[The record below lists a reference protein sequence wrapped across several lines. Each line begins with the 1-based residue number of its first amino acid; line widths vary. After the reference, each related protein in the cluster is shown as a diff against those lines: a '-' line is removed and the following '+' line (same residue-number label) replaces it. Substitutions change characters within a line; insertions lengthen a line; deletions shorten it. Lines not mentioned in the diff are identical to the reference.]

1 MQMLTRAFGEIEIDE
16 SKVISFP
23 GGIIGF
29 PDLQNF
35 VLLYDEE
42 QGSNT
47 VKWLQSVEEPGFAM
61 PVLNPLIVK
70 EDYNPAVDD
79 ELLKPLGDMS
89 DEDMVVLV
97 TMTVPHEIEKM
108 TVNLRGPIIINSATH
123 KGCQIIIDSD
133 EYKVKYPIYDKLAE
147 AKKAREGGDQ

>member
-1 MQMLTRAFGEIEIDE
+1 MNVSELRE
-16 SKVISFP
+16 FP

-29 PDLQNF
+29 PDLQHF

-70 EDYNPAVDD
+70 EDYNPSVDD
-79 ELLKPLGDMS
+79 ELLKPLGEMND
-89 DEDMVVLV
+89 DDMVVLV
-97 TMTVPHEIEKM
+97 TMTIPHEIEKM
-108 TVNLRGPIIINSATH
+108 TVNLRGPVIINSATC

-147 AKKAREGGDQ
+147 AKKQKEG

>member
-1 MQMLTRAFGEIEIDE
+1 MQMMTRAFGEIEIDE
-16 SKVISFP
+16 SKVIEFP

-29 PDLQNF
+29 PDLQHF

-70 EDYNPAVDD
+70 EDYNPSVDD
-79 ELLKPLGDMS
+79 ELLKPLGDMN
-89 DEDMVVLV
+89 DEDMIVLV
-97 TMTVPHEIEKM
+97 TMTIPHEIEKM
-108 TVNLRGPIIINSATH
+108 TVNLRGPVIINSATC
-123 KGCQIIIDSD
+123 KGCQIIIESD
-133 EYKVKYPIYDKLAE
+133 EYKVKYPIYDKLAA
-147 AKKAREGGDQ
+147 AKKAKEG

>member
-1 MQMLTRAFGEIEIDE
+1 MLTRAFGEIEIDE
-16 SKVISFP
+16 SKVINFP

-29 PDLQNF
+29 PDLQHF

-61 PVLNPLIVK
+61 PVINPLIVK
-70 EDYNPAVDD
+70 DDYNPSVDD
-79 ELLKPLGDMS
+79 ELLKPLGDMT
-89 DEDMVVLV
+89 DDDMVVLV
-97 TMTVPHEIEKM
+97 TMTIPHEIEKM
-108 TVNLRGPIIINSATH
+108 TVNLRGPVIINSATC

-147 AKKAREGGDQ
+147 AKKQKEG

>member
-16 SKVISFP
+16 SKVINFP

-29 PDLQNF
+29 PDLQHF
-35 VLLYDEE
+35 VLLYDED

-61 PVLNPLIVK
+61 PVISPLIVK
-70 EDYNPAVDD
+70 DDYNPSVDD
-79 ELLKPLGDMS
+79 ELLKPLGEMND
-89 DEDMVVLV
+89 DDMVVLV
-97 TMTVPHEIEKM
+97 TMTIPHEIEKM
-108 TVNLRGPIIINSATH
+108 TVNLRGPVIINSATC

-147 AKKAREGGDQ
+147 AKKQKEG

>member
-1 MQMLTRAFGEIEIDE
+1 MQMMTRAFGEIEIDE
-16 SKVISFP
+16 SKVIEFP

-29 PDLQNF
+29 PDLQHF

-61 PVLNPLIVK
+61 PVISPLIVK
-70 EDYNPAVDD
+70 DDYNPSVDD
-79 ELLKPLGDMS
+79 ELLKPLGEMNDDDMI
-89 DEDMVVLV
+89 VLV
-97 TMTVPHEIEKM
+97 TMTIPHEIEKM
-108 TVNLRGPIIINSATH
+108 TVNLRGPVIINSATC

-147 AKKAREGGDQ
+147 AKKQKEG

>member
-1 MQMLTRAFGEIEIDE
+1 MMTRAFGEIEIDE
-16 SKVISFP
+16 SKVIEFP

-29 PDLQNF
+29 PDLQHF

-61 PVLNPLIVK
+61 PVINPLIVK
-70 EDYNPAVDD
+70 EDYNPSVDD
-79 ELLKPLGDMS
+79 ELLKPLGEMK

-97 TMTVPHEIEKM
+97 TMTIPHELEKM
-108 TVNLRGPIIINSATH
+108 TVNLRGPIIINSATC

-133 EYKVKYPIYDKLAE
+133 EYKVKYPIYEKLAE
-147 AKKAREGGDQ
+147 AKRQKEG

>member
-1 MQMLTRAFGEIEIDE
+1 MQMMTRAFGEIEIDE
-16 SKVISFP
+16 SKVIEFP

-29 PDLQNF
+29 PDLQHF

-70 EDYNPAVDD
+70 EDYNPSVDD
-79 ELLKPLGDMS
+79 ELLKPLGEMK
-89 DEDMVVLV
+89 DEDMIVLV
-97 TMTVPHEIEKM
+97 TMTIPHELEKM
-108 TVNLRGPIIINSATH
+108 TVNLRGPVIVNSATC
-123 KGCQIIIDSD
+123 KGCQIIIESD
-133 EYKVKYPIYDKLAE
+133 EYKVKYPIYDKLAA
-147 AKKAREGGDQ
+147 AKKAKEG

>member
-16 SKVISFP
+16 SKVMEFP

-29 PDLQNF
+29 PDLQHF

-61 PVLNPLIVK
+61 PVINPLIVK
-70 EDYNPAVDD
+70 EDYNPSVDD
-79 ELLKPLGDMS
+79 ELLKPIGEMA

-97 TMTVPHEIEKM
+97 TMTIPHELEKM
-108 TVNLRGPIIINSATH
+108 TVNLRGPIIINSATC

-133 EYKVKYPIYDKLAE
+133 EYKVKYPIYEKLAE
-147 AKKAREGGDQ
+147 AKRQKEG

>member
-1 MQMLTRAFGEIEIDE
+1 MQMMTRAFGEIEIDE
-16 SKVISFP
+16 SKVIEFP

-29 PDLQNF
+29 PDLQHF

-70 EDYNPAVDD
+70 EDYNPSVDD
-79 ELLKPLGDMS
+79 ELLKPLGDMN
-89 DEDMVVLV
+89 DEDMIVLV
-97 TMTVPHEIEKM
+97 TMTIPHEIEKM
-108 TVNLRGPIIINSATH
+108 TVNLRGPVIINSASC
-123 KGCQIIIDSD
+123 KGCQIIIESD

-147 AKKAREGGDQ
+147 AKKAKEG

>member
-1 MQMLTRAFGEIEIDE
+1 MQMMTRAFGEIEIDE
-16 SKVISFP
+16 SKVIEFP

-29 PDLQNF
+29 PDLQHF

-61 PVLNPLIVK
+61 PVINPLIVK
-70 EDYNPAVDD
+70 EDYNPSVDD
-79 ELLKPLGDMS
+79 ELLKPLGEMK

-97 TMTVPHEIEKM
+97 TMTIPHELEKM
-108 TVNLRGPIIINSATH
+108 TVNLRGPIIINSATC

-133 EYKVKYPIYDKLAE
+133 EYKVKYPIYEKLAE
-147 AKKAREGGDQ
+147 AKRQKEG

>member
-16 SKVISFP
+16 SKVINFP

-29 PDLQNF
+29 PDLQHF
-35 VLLYDEE
+35 VLLYDED

-61 PVLNPLIVK
+61 PVISPLIVK
-70 EDYNPAVDD
+70 DDYNPSVDD
-79 ELLKPLGDMS
+79 ELLKPLGEMN

-97 TMTVPHEIEKM
+97 TMTIPHEIEKM
-108 TVNLRGPIIINSATH
+108 TVNLRGPVIINSATC

-147 AKKAREGGDQ
+147 AKKQKEG

>member
-1 MQMLTRAFGEIEIDE
+1 MQMMTRAFGEIEIDE
-16 SKVISFP
+16 SKVIEFP

-29 PDLQNF
+29 PDLQHF

-70 EDYNPAVDD
+70 EDYNPSVDD
-79 ELLKPLGDMS
+79 ELLKPLGEMK
-89 DEDMVVLV
+89 DEDMIVLV
-97 TMTVPHEIEKM
+97 TMTIPHEIEKM
-108 TVNLRGPIIINSATH
+108 TVNLRGPVIVNSATC
-123 KGCQIIIDSD
+123 KGCQIIIESD
-133 EYKVKYPIYDKLAE
+133 EYKVKYPIYDKLAA
-147 AKKAREGGDQ
+147 AKKAKEG

>member
-1 MQMLTRAFGEIEIDE
+1 MQMMTRAFGEIEIDE
-16 SKVISFP
+16 SKVIEFP

-29 PDLQNF
+29 PDLQHF

-70 EDYNPAVDD
+70 EDYNPSVDD
-79 ELLKPLGDMS
+79 ELLKPLGEMK
-89 DEDMVVLV
+89 DEDMIVLV
-97 TMTVPHEIEKM
+97 TMTIPHEIEKM
-108 TVNLRGPIIINSATH
+108 TVNLRGPVIINSATC
-123 KGCQIIIDSD
+123 KGCQIIIESD
-133 EYKVKYPIYDKLAE
+133 DYKVKYPIYDKLAA
-147 AKKAREGGDQ
+147 AKKAKEG

>member
-29 PDLQNF
+29 PDLQHF

-47 VKWLQSVEEPGFAM
+47 VKWLKSVEEPGYAM
-61 PVLNPLIVK
+61 PVINPLIVK
-70 EDYNPAVDD
+70 DDYNPSVDD
-79 ELLKPLGDMS
+79 ELLKPLGDMT
-89 DEDMVVLV
+89 DDDMVVLV
-97 TMTVPHEIEKM
+97 TMTIPHEIEKM
-108 TVNLRGPIIINSATH
+108 TVNLRGPVIINSATC

-147 AKKAREGGDQ
+147 AKKQKEG

>member
-16 SKVISFP
+16 SKVIHFP

-29 PDLQNF
+29 PDLQHF

-61 PVLNPLIVK
+61 PVINPLIVK
-70 EDYNPAVDD
+70 EDYNPSVDD
-79 ELLKPLGDMS
+79 ELLKPLGEMN
-89 DEDMVVLV
+89 DEDMIVLV
-97 TMTVPHEIEKM
+97 TMTIPRELEKM
-108 TVNLRGPIIINSATH
+108 TVNLRGPVIINSASC

-147 AKKAREGGDQ
+147 AKKKKEG

>member
-61 PVLNPLIVK
+61 PVLNPLLVK

-79 ELLKPLGDMS
+79 ELLRPLGEMKD
-89 DEDMVVLV
+89 DDMVVLV

-108 TVNLRGPIIINSATH
+108 TVNLRGPIIINSAAC

-133 EYKVKYPIYDKLAE
+133 EYKVKYPIYDKLAAARKE
-147 AKKAREGGDQ
+147 REGDQ

>member
-16 SKVISFP
+16 SKVIAFP

-42 QGSNT
+42 QGNNT

-61 PVLNPLIVK
+61 PVINPLLVK
-70 EDYNPAVDD
+70 DDYNPSVDD
-79 ELLKPLGDMS
+79 ELLKPLGDMK
-89 DEDMVVLV
+89 DDDMVVLV

-108 TVNLRGPIIINSATH
+108 TVNLRGPIIINSATC

-133 EYKVKYPIYDKLAE
+133 EYKVKYPIYEKLAA
-147 AKKAREGGDQ
+147 AKKEKEGGQ

>member
-1 MQMLTRAFGEIEIDE
+1 MQMMTRAFGEIEIDE
-16 SKVISFP
+16 SKVIEFP

-29 PDLQNF
+29 PDLQHF

-70 EDYNPAVDD
+70 EDYNPSVDD
-79 ELLKPLGDMS
+79 ELLKPLGEMN
-89 DEDMVVLV
+89 DEDMIVLV
-97 TMTVPHEIEKM
+97 TMTIPHEIEKM
-108 TVNLRGPIIINSATH
+108 TVNLRGPVIVNSATC
-123 KGCQIIIDSD
+123 KGCQIIIESD
-133 EYKVKYPIYDKLAE
+133 DYKVKYPIYDKLAA
-147 AKKAREGGDQ
+147 AKKAKEG

>member
-1 MQMLTRAFGEIEIDE
+1 MQMMTRAFGEIEIDE
-16 SKVISFP
+16 SKVIEFP

-29 PDLQNF
+29 PDLQHF

-70 EDYNPAVDD
+70 EDYNPSVDD
-79 ELLKPLGDMS
+79 ELLKPLGEMNDDDMI
-89 DEDMVVLV
+89 VLV
-97 TMTVPHEIEKM
+97 TMTIPHEIEKM
-108 TVNLRGPIIINSATH
+108 TVNLRGPVIVNSATC
-123 KGCQIIIDSD
+123 KGCQIIIESD
-133 EYKVKYPIYDKLAE
+133 EYKVKYPIYDKLAA
-147 AKKAREGGDQ
+147 AKKAKEG

>member
-1 MQMLTRAFGEIEIDE
+1 MHMLTRAFGEIEIDD

-29 PDLQNF
+29 PDLLHF

-42 QGSNT
+42 QGNNT

-61 PVLNPLIVK
+61 PVINPLLVK

-79 ELLKPLGDMS
+79 ELLSPLGEMNDDDMI
-89 DEDMVVLV
+89 VLV

-108 TVNLRGPIIINSATH
+108 TVNLRGPIIINSATC
-123 KGCQIIIDSD
+123 KGCQIIIDSE
-133 EYKVKYPIYDKLAE
+133 EYKVKYPIYEKLAQ
-147 AKKAREGGDQ
+147 AKKEKEGGQ

>member
-1 MQMLTRAFGEIEIDE
+1 MQMMTRAFGEIEIDE
-16 SKVISFP
+16 SKVIEFP

-29 PDLQNF
+29 PDLQHF

-70 EDYNPAVDD
+70 EDYNPSVDD
-79 ELLKPLGDMS
+79 ELLKPLGEMND
-89 DEDMVVLV
+89 DDMVVLV
-97 TMTVPHEIEKM
+97 TMTIPHEIEKM
-108 TVNLRGPIIINSATH
+108 TVNLRGPVIINSATC

-147 AKKAREGGDQ
+147 AKKQKEG

>member
-1 MQMLTRAFGEIEIDE
+1 MQMMTRAFGEIEIDE
-16 SKVISFP
+16 SKVIEFP

-29 PDLQNF
+29 PDLQHF

-70 EDYNPAVDD
+70 EDYNPSVDD
-79 ELLKPLGDMS
+79 ELLKPLGEMN
-89 DEDMVVLV
+89 DEDMIVLV
-97 TMTVPHEIEKM
+97 TMTIPHEIEKM
-108 TVNLRGPIIINSATH
+108 TVNLRGPVIINSASC
-123 KGCQIIIDSD
+123 KGCQIIIESD

-147 AKKAREGGDQ
+147 AKKAKEG